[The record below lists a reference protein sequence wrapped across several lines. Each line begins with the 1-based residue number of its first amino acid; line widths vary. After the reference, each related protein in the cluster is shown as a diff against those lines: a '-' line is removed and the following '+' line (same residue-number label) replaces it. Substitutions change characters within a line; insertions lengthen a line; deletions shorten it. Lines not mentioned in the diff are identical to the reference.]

1 MTIEYIRYRI
11 PADAADGF
19 ERDYAR
25 AAEQL
30 AKAPECVD
38 YELSRC
44 DEDPESHILRITWT
58 STVEHLGGFRNG
70 EHFPPFL
77 DAIKSY
83 MSNIEEMRHYTATT
97 VAGQGGSI
105 PSLYEWL
112 GGAQALER
120 LTQSFYAEVVKDE
133 LLHPLFAGMDEHHPH
148 FVALW
153 LGEVFGGP
161 NGYSTERGDY
171 RHMVSRHLGKHITEP
186 QRRRWVNLLMDAA
199 DRVELPSDPSFRAAF
214 ASYIEWGTRLAEI
227 NSQPG
232 REAYDAPIPHW
243 GWGSAPPYKPAA
255 KSAA

>member
-1 MTIEYIRYRI
+1 MTVEYIRYRI
-11 PADAADGF
+11 PADAAESF

-38 YELSRC
+38 YELCRC
-44 DEDPESHILRITWT
+44 EEDPESYILRITWT
-58 STVEHLGGFRNG
+58 SMAEHLEGFRTG

-77 DAIKSY
+77 DAIKPY
-83 MSNIEEMRHYTATT
+83 ISNIEEMRHYAATT

-120 LTQSFYAEVVKDE
+120 LTKSFYAEVVEDE

-171 RHMVSRHLGKHITEP
+171 RHMVSRHLGKHITEA

-232 REAYDAPIPHW
+232 RKAYDAPIPKW
-243 GWGSAPPYKPAA
+243 GWGVMPPYRG
-255 KSAA
+255 